1 MDLFLLRVRINTFL
15 WSNLTNL
22 IEVALTYL
30 KIPIESKTL
39 EQMIQL
45 SKGLKNI
52 VIIRKWEKTIGIN
65 STNLL
70 NKLKMKE
77 NKMTNLPIRCKWIMN
92 QKSRN

>member
-1 MDLFLLRVRINTFL
+1 
-15 WSNLTNL
+15 
-22 IEVALTYL
+22 
-30 KIPIESKTL
+30 
-39 EQMIQL
+39 MIQQ

-92 QKSRN
+92 QKSRNRNNSIRNSKIIHKNKAKKNMKS